1 MVASQARSTV
11 LCQLLVPAPHGALS
25 GLMGLAGVLLLLL
38 PQCLANIEEGELDLS
53 CPAWQAASADARKLV
68 SAMLAK
74 DPQLRPTAQQLLDT
88 YSSWLQR
95 GLSLQ
100 Q

>member
-1 MVASQARSTV
+1 M
-11 LCQLLVPAPHGALS
+11 
-25 GLMGLAGVLLLLL
+25 LM
-38 PQCLANIEEGELDLS
+38 PQCLANIEEAELDLS

-68 SAMLAK
+68 STMLAK

-95 GLSLQ
+95 GIPSQ